1 LPLYKS
7 RPTEPVAGDGRAA
20 IRRKGSAA
28 EWRPTRVTRLVDTGN
43 PPVFPEALRSVS
55 IFTARRHDF
64 GPAITIRIE
73 HNGRTHWEVIAFR
86 NHGRRHPRDR
96 TTVGFKEKDKY
107 VPTIHAPA
115 TTGEVTSN
123 QEIRAAV
130 AVKVCR
136 PNLSPADATLPG
148 HRQSPRLS
156 GEVAAFEE

>member
-1 LPLYKS
+1 
-7 RPTEPVAGDGRAA
+7 VAGDGRAA

-28 EWRPTRVTRLVDTGN
+28 EWPPSRVTRLVDTGN
-43 PPVFPEALRSVS
+43 PAVFPEALRTVS

-73 HNGRTHWEVIAFR
+73 HNDRTHWELIAFR

-96 TTVGFKEKDKY
+96 TTVGLEEKDQY
-107 VPTIHAPA
+107 VPSIHAPA
-115 TTGEVTSN
+115 IAGEMTSN

-130 AVKVCR
+130 AVKVCC

-156 GEVAAFEE
+156 AEVVAFEE